1 MTQLKSEKEIR
12 KMGEAGRKLARVL
25 KKLQNEV
32 KAGMKTKELD
42 QLAEKLIAVEGGKP
56 NFKNYKGFPAALCT
70 SVNEAAVHQLPGE
83 YQLQSGDILSLDLG
97 LEYKEFQADTATTIG
112 VGPIPPLTQKL
123 IRVTREALYRGIKAA
138 RTGNHLGDIGFAVES
153 YVIQR
158 GMGVVKELTG
168 HGIGREL
175 HEDPTVFNFGKK
187 GEGLIIQP
195 GLVICIE
202 PIVSLGSTEI
212 ELGEDGFS
220 YRSVDGSLTAH
231 FEQMIAVTSQGPQI
245 LTTLL

>member
-1 MTQLKSEKEIR
+1 MIQLKSEKEIE
-12 KMGEAGRKLARVL
+12 KMAETGRKLARIL

-32 KAGMKTKELD
+32 EPGMKTKELN

-56 NFKNYKGFPAALCT
+56 NFKNYEGFPTTLCT

-83 YQLQSGDILSLDLG
+83 YQLRSGDILSLDLG
-97 LEYKEFQADTATTIG
+97 LEYKGFQADIATTIG
-112 VGPIPPLTQKL
+112 VGPISSLTQKL
-123 IRVTREALYRGIKAA
+123 ITVTREALYRGIEAA
-138 RTGNHLGDIGFAVES
+138 RAGNHLGDIGFAVES
-153 YVIQR
+153 YVVQQD
-158 GMGVVKELTG
+158 MGVVKELTG

-175 HEDPTVFNFGKK
+175 HEEPTVFNFGKK

-220 YRSVDGSLTAH
+220 YCSVDGSLTAH
-231 FEQMIAVTSQGPQI
+231 FEQMIAITPQGPQI
-245 LTTLL
+245 LTALL

>member
-1 MTQLKSEKEIR
+1 MIQLKSEKEIG
-12 KMGEAGRKLARVL
+12 KMAEAGRKLARVL

-42 QLAEKLIAVEGGKP
+42 QLAERLIAVEGGKP
-56 NFKNYKGFPAALCT
+56 NFNYEGFPATLCT

-97 LEYKEFQADTATTIG
+97 LEYRGFQADIATTIG

-123 IRVTREALYRGIKAA
+123 ITVTREALYRGIEATRA
-138 RTGNHLGDIGFAVES
+138 GNRLGDIGFAIES
-153 YVIQR
+153 YIVQQ

-175 HEDPTVFNFGKK
+175 HEGPTVFNFGKE

-220 YRSVDGSLTAH
+220 YCSVDGSLTAH

-245 LTTLL
+245 LTALL